1 MDITIPDEK
10 GLFCTDLVPLAP
22 GILDQYVIARTRIT
36 VSLIDIAYGRAY
48 SLVVQPNPLQKF
60 EKLTVINHGLTKE
73 NLTAEKNLDKVLL
86 SIIYTVERSSVKIER
101 QKDPNKEGIITSMF
115 DKKLQNRKTMF
126 SDSELPSLT
135 KLPDKVAESE
145 FIRKS
150 SSPEISRMSSSPF
163 VKQIT

>member
-1 MDITIPDEK
+1 
-10 GLFCTDLVPLAP
+10 
-22 GILDQYVIARTRIT
+22 
-36 VSLIDIAYGRAY
+36 
-48 SLVVQPNPLQKF
+48 
-60 EKLTVINHGLTKE
+60 
-73 NLTAEKNLDKVLL
+73 
-86 SIIYTVERSSVKIER
+86 
-101 QKDPNKEGIITSMF
+101 MF